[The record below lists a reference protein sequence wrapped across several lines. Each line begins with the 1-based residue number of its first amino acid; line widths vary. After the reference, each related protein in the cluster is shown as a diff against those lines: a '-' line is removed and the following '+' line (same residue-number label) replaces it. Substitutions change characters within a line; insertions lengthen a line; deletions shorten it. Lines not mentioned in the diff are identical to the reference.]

1 MSQYCSKYSG
11 SRMYA
16 VIIYFIELNNVISDV
31 IGKKLFQNSLHLE
44 HDTRRVEIT
53 VDLGLLHM
61 RNMIVS

>member
-1 MSQYCSKYSG
+1 
-11 SRMYA
+11 MYA